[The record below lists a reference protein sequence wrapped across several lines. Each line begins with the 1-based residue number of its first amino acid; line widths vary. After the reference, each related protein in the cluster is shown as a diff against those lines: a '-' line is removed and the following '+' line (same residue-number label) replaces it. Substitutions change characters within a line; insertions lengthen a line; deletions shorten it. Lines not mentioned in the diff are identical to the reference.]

1 MFKVYIDDH
10 VEKYPLY
17 EPLDDT
23 LTILNPVLEQEIGM
37 AGSFKFNLPGNHP
50 YANKIGLSKAEI
62 IVYRNENEEF
72 HGRILKPADSMDK
85 TISVTC
91 EGDLTYLLDS
101 LQRPYK
107 FTGSIDEFINQ
118 ILRVHNS
125 QVDDFKKIYPGIITV
140 VNAEGSTDYSNDTH
154 SKSLDLLF
162 SKLINV
168 YGGYF
173 RIRNEGGKKYLD
185 YVMDYGPVNSQ
196 VIRFGENLID
206 LNRYMD
212 ASSIITCLIP
222 IGADLEYTDELGQKQ
237 VKTVDITSVNN
248 GLDYIQ
254 SDEAIT
260 IHGKI
265 WDSQKWKEVKDP
277 EVLLMKAKAYLKEVS
292 ALPTAMEVNAI
303 DLSLIEEDIQEFRLG
318 CWTEVSS
325 EPHGIEKQF
334 LLTKRV
340 INLLDPTAGSIFLG
354 NTQKSFVEM
363 TVKDQKDTME
373 KIKGVAESG
382 SLEINRK
389 VDNATSLITGGLG
402 GYVVLDV
409 YDPIT
414 GDKMHPWRILI
425 MDSPDK
431 NISKSV
437 IQINKNGIGFST
449 TGINGP
455 YRNAWTIDGN
465 LVADFITTGTM
476 LADRIRG
483 GMLEVGGQ
491 GLGKDGTITVK
502 NAAGTTIGTWD
513 KTGLHVMLGVIEGS
527 TIKGAAIIGGAINIG
542 AGTFYVSEDGE
553 VVINAGVLNLGP
565 ISINSNYSDLGAFR
579 VSNQQYGVFYSKNGE
594 IELITSGLVEPN
606 PMLKIM
612 KNGKTTIVSHG
623 SITTGDIWLTNRSDF
638 WRDWTITDELILLH
652 NRVFGTDY

>member
-10 VEKYPLY
+10 TEKYPLY

-23 LTILNPVLEQEIGM
+23 LTIFNPVLEQEIGM
-37 AGSFKFNLPGNHP
+37 AGSFKFSLPGNHP
-50 YANKIGLSKAEI
+50 YGDKISLSKAEI
-62 IVYRNENEEF
+62 IVYRDEDEIF
-72 HGRILKPADSMDK
+72 HGRILKPEYAMDK

-91 EGDLTYLLDS
+91 EGDLTYLIDS
-101 LQRPYK
+101 LQRPYT
-107 FTGSIDEFINQ
+107 FTGSVSQFIEQ
-118 ILRVHNS
+118 VLTVHNS
-125 QVDDFKKIYPGIITV
+125 QVDDYKKIYPGIITV
-140 VNAEGSTDYSNDTH
+140 TGTGGQQHFSNDEYSSSQVT
-154 SKSLDLLF
+154 LYT
-162 SKLINV
+162 KLIDAF
-168 YGGYF
+168 GGYF
-173 RIRNEGGKKYLD
+173 RIRNENGKKYFD
-185 YVMDYGPVNSQ
+185 YVWDFGAANSQ

-206 LNRYMD
+206 FNRYID
-212 ASSIITCLIP
+212 ASSIITCLVP
-222 IGADLEYTDELGQKQ
+222 VGADLEYTDEIGQKQ
-237 VKTVDITSVNN
+237 IKTIDITSVNN

-254 SDEAIT
+254 SDAAIA

-265 WDSQKWKEVKDP
+265 WGSQKWKDVEDP
-277 EVLLMKAKAYLKEVS
+277 ETLLMKARAYLQEVS
-292 ALPTAMEVNAI
+292 ALPTAMEVSAI

-325 EPHGIEKQF
+325 EVHGIEKQF

-340 INLLDPTAGSIFLG
+340 INLLDPTAGSICLG

-363 TVKDQKDTME
+363 TVKSQRDAIE
-373 KIKGVAESG
+373 KIKSVAESG

-389 VDNATSLITGGLG
+389 VENATSLITGGLG

-414 GDKMHPWRILI
+414 GEKMHPWRILI
-425 MDSPDK
+425 MDAPEK
-431 NISKSV
+431 ETARSV

-502 NAAGTTIGTWD
+502 NAAGTVIGTWD
-513 KTGLHVMLGVIEGS
+513 KTGLHVLLGVIEGT
-527 TIKGAAIIGGAINIG
+527 TIRGSAIIGGTIDIG
-542 AGTFYVSEDGE
+542 YGTFYVDEDGA
-553 VVINAGVLNLGP
+553 VVINSGVINIGNVTITQNYAWINGFGISDSVIYSRDSGNSIQIYANGNSEWGEPHIRLVKGSQKTDIGP
-565 ISINSNYSDLGAFR
+565 NSVTTGLLWVDNDIYFADSWTEGMSL
-579 VSNQQYGVFYSKNGE
+579 
-594 IELITSGLVEPN
+594 IE
-606 PMLKIM
+606 MLK
-612 KNGKTTIVSHG
+612 
-623 SITTGDIWLTNRSDF
+623 DLYR
-638 WRDWTITDELILLH
+638 R
-652 NRVFGTDY
+652 